1 MTFHSPIILTP
12 KAHPKLCES
21 STSADAVRA
30 LTAQMHEKLRSGLV
44 DAPSWEIIQAA
55 SLAARL
61 CFTPPSNSSLHSRTY
76 NVKEYVKMWKNLSC
90 LFSEASR
97 ATSPDVPWSV
107 PDIEK
112 VRSLFDEIKVCFCNS
127 FTRLAAPRPL
137 ITAVVFR
144 HFAPISQTSG
154 FSVRLILQTTNYLI
168 SYPPRS
174 HQSSYSRS
182 PFLSSSHP
190 QPSQPS

>member
-21 STSADAVRA
+21 STSAGAVRA
-30 LTAQMHEKLRSGLV
+30 LTAQMYEKLRSGLV
-44 DAPSWEIIQAA
+44 DAPSWEIIHAA
-55 SLAARL
+55 SFAARL
-61 CFTPPSNSSLHSRTY
+61 CFTPPSNSSIHSRTY
-76 NVKEYVKMWKNLSC
+76 NIKECVKMWKNLTC

-97 ATSPDVPWSV
+97 ATLPDVPWAV

-112 VRSLFDEIKVCFCNS
+112 VRSLFDEIKVRFRIS
-127 FTRLAAPRPL
+127 FTRLATPRPL
-137 ITAVVFR
+137 TSAVVFR

-154 FSVRLILQTTNYLI
+154 FSVRHILQTTNYLI
-168 SYPPRS
+168 SYPPKS
-174 HQSSYSRS
+174 HLNSYSRS

-190 QPSQPS
+190 